1 MTTKNLVWWTGVVE
15 DRDDPQKLGR
25 CRVRVF
31 GYHHYDT
38 KILPTKEL
46 PWAIP
51 MQPITSAATSGVGT
65 TPVGIVTGT
74 WVMGFFLDGEEAQH
88 PVIMGTIAGKPNTN
102 TDTANKIVQ
111 AETNKNVVK
120 DSYGNTVYD
129 QGGNPLNSSVVV
141 LNERDTLKP
150 LNSTKLSLLFD
161 AIANKLSA
169 MDSTKIGDKGEIGK
183 YQMPIS
189 TLVDLGYILR
199 PAGGLITADLAD
211 DEANWTGKNG
221 IRSKEGLVNS
231 EALQETI
238 MFEYTKSNYATMTR
252 LGKITEDDDV
262 AVVGGLLASAH
273 IMGAKNADKLDK
285 KDSSGQKAQDF
296 FVLGN
301 SSLGGDATEFLRT
314 YQEAGNYLPKTATL
328 NNEDLAKIIGFQDPN
343 KKYPKYEYAGLS
355 DINKLAIGDRSHLIF
370 QIKENRKIESIPLAR
385 TEQTWDEPEPAY
397 GGHYPYN
404 QVIETEA
411 GHVIEIDSTPNAERI
426 QVFHKKG
433 TYIEIDVNGSM
444 VRKTV
449 GENYEIMD
457 RNNFVYVKGAHNLT
471 VEGKTSILVRDNAT
485 IEVEGDLSVTGHGDT
500 LVQSAGVMAVV
511 AESAIVTAKKS
522 MEIVTEGSLDLQG
535 KDINLHSVGGAIT
548 IKSDRDLSLQ
558 SGNSY
563 TLSLKGGISML
574 LDALSVKTKMG
585 ANTIKALT
593 LSILNPPKKMQPDV
607 TQIPVLQRRALNDD
621 SFILDGGESGAQ
633 DYAKQRAE
641 NGEISNNIQLQ
652 PDPADVAKGNTR
664 SLGPST
670 ITPVGCEICDKF
682 NNSFPRSFNLSKN
695 FTLGH
700 VLIGKYGPALV
711 AQRGLQEKDIVC
723 NLIQLAENCLEPIK
737 KKYPDMVI
745 SSGFRIGTSTSDH
758 GIGAAVD
765 IVWPNRKLSDI
776 KDIAE
781 WITTNVPHRQ
791 CLLEYETYE
800 GTDKIRV
807 AWVHISF
814 LTSNG
819 RLVQSSFPPVQTFV
833 NHQSKY
839 SKLVNMA

>member
-1 MTTKNLVWWTGVVE
+1 MMQKNLVWWTGVVE

-25 CRVRVF
+25 CRVRIF

-38 KILPTKEL
+38 AILRTKDL

-51 MQPITSAATSGVGT
+51 MQSITSAAASGVGS

-88 PVIMGTIAGKPNTN
+88 PVILGTIAGKPNTN
-102 TDTANKIVQ
+102 TDTASKIFQ
-111 AETNKNVVK
+111 EKSSTNVVK
-120 DSYGNTVYD
+120 DVLGNTVYD
-129 QGGNPLNSSVVV
+129 NSGGAIKSTDVV
-141 LNERDTLKP
+141 LNERETLKP
-150 LNSTKLSLLFD
+150 LTSTKLSILFD
-161 AIANKLSA
+161 SIATKLSS
-169 MDSTKIGDKGEIGK
+169 MNTDKIGDNGELGK
-183 YQMPIS
+183 YQISVS

-199 PAGGLITADLAD
+199 PAGGLITADIAD
-211 DEANWTGKNG
+211 NDANWTGKNG
-221 IRSKEGLVNS
+221 IRSKAGLINS

-252 LGKITEDDDV
+252 LGKITEDDDI

-273 IMGAKNADKLDK
+273 IMGPKNADKLDK
-285 KDSSGQKAQDF
+285 KDSAGNRAKEI
-296 FVLGN
+296 FVIAN
-301 SSLGGDATEFLRT
+301 TALGGNATEFLRT
-314 YQEAGNYLPKTATL
+314 YQESGNYLPKTTKL
-328 NNEDLAKIIGFQDPN
+328 NNEDLAKIMGFQDPN
-343 KKYPKYEYAGLS
+343 KKFPKYEYAGLS
-355 DINKLAIGDRSHLIF
+355 DVNKLAIGDRSHLSF
-370 QIKENRKIESIPLAR
+370 QIKENKKIESISIAR
-385 TEQTWDEPEPAY
+385 TDQTWDEPEPAY

-426 QVFHKKG
+426 HVFHKTG
-433 TYIEIDVNGSM
+433 SYIEIDVNGSM

-457 RNNFVYVKGAHNLT
+457 RNNFVYVKGAHCLT

-500 LVQSAGVMAVV
+500 LVQSAGTMAVV

-522 MEIVTEGSLDLQG
+522 MEIVTEGSLNLQG
-535 KDINLHSVGGAIT
+535 KDVNIHSVGGAIT

-558 SGNSY
+558 SGKLN
-563 TLSLKGGISML
+563 TLSLKGGLSL
-574 LDALSVKTKMG
+574 LMDAISVKTKMG

-593 LSILNPPKKMQPDV
+593 LAILNPPDKKKPDV
-607 TQIPVLQRRALNDD
+607 TPIPVLQRRALNDD
-621 SFILDGGESGAQ
+621 SFILDGGESGAL
-633 DYAKQRAE
+633 DYAKQRAA

-652 PDPADVAKGNTR
+652 PNAADVAKGATR
-664 SLGPST
+664 SLGPSN
-670 ITPVGCEICDKF
+670 ITPVSCEICDKF
-682 NNSFPRSFNLSKN
+682 NNSFPRSFNISKN
-695 FTLGH
+695 FTLGN
-700 VLIGKYGPALV
+700 VLVGKYGPALV

-758 GIGAAVD
+758 GLGAAVD

-781 WITTNVPHRQ
+781 WITANVPHRQ

-800 GTDKIRV
+800 GTNKIRV

-814 LTSNG
+814 LTNNG
-819 RLVQSSFPPVQTFV
+819 RLVQSNFSPVQTFV

-839 SKLVNMA
+839 NKLVNMA